1 MSNLVIEGLLL
12 IVPIIA
18 FIIGFLIIWFKQNVK
33 GINEV
38 VDVIVTSFLD
48 ERGFKLA
55 DLQKKVDL
63 PEPAIMNSLN
73 QLTKSGVLIRRGA
86 WYRLN
91 DPLVFLSEK
100 DMIRASRLTK
110 DDNLLYAAYQN
121 PFLSHI
127 EFFLIYGFFVGA
139 AIFAMVVF
147 FVPESKGWLIS
158 LIQSATGY
166 VPSDLDIGAIL
177 LYIIMIGLILSD
189 ISDDLVKIWGRE
201 RFQVVVGALS
211 GISYDVSY
219 SDELSGRIMR
229 GGIRNIDIDI
239 SGTQKFLNYFLPI
252 PVGNI
257 RISSS
262 TIREPTELTGKSKGK
277 AKSTSKSKSK
287 IKVFKN
293 MPYPR
298 EMFFVLRS
306 LQLKSLGWRKRN
318 AKTLMLWRSRGSAM
332 VPA

>member
-1 MSNLVIEGLLL
+1 MFDPLIESLLL

-18 FIIGFLIIWFKQNVK
+18 FIFGFMIIWYRQSVK
-33 GINEV
+33 GIDEV
-38 VDVIVTSFLD
+38 VDAIVTSFLD
-48 ERGFKLA
+48 ERGFKLS
-55 DLQKKVDL
+55 DLEKKVSL
-63 PEPAIMNSLN
+63 PEPAISNALN
-73 QLTKSGVLIRRGA
+73 RLSKSGILTKRGA

-110 DDNLLYAAYQN
+110 DDNILYAAYAN
-121 PFLSHI
+121 PFLSNM
-127 EFFLIYGFFVGA
+127 EFILIYGFIVGA
-139 AIFAMVVF
+139 IIFALVVF
-147 FVPESKGWLIS
+147 FVPESKAWLIG
-158 LIQSATGY
+158 LIQGSTGS
-166 VPSDLDIGAIL
+166 VPTDLDLGALL
-177 LYIIMIGLILSD
+177 LYIVMIGLILSD

-201 RFQVVVGALS
+201 RFQVVIGALS

-229 GGIRNIDIDI
+229 GGIRDIDLDI
-239 SGTQKFLNYFLPI
+239 TGTQKFLNYFLPI

-262 TIREPTELTGKSKGK
+262 HIKDPSEKAEKEKKSTRKSKV
-277 AKSTSKSKSK
+277 
-287 IKVFKN
+287 KVFRN

>member
-1 MSNLVIEGLLL
+1 MSNIILEVLLL
-12 IVPIIA
+12 IIP
-18 FIIGFLIIWFKQNVK
+18 IIGFIVGFMIIWYKQGVK
-33 GINEV
+33 GINDV
-38 VDVIVTSFLD
+38 VDAIVTSFLD
-48 ERGFKLA
+48 ERGFRLK
-55 DLQKKVDL
+55 DLEKKIDL
-63 PEPAIMNSLN
+63 PEPAITNALN
-73 QLTKSGVLIRRGA
+73 RLAKSGVLTKRQA

-121 PFLSHI
+121 PFLSNI
-127 EFFLIYGFFVGA
+127 EMLLIYGFVISAGVF
-139 AIFAMVVF
+139 AIVVF
-147 FVPESKGWLIS
+147 FVPDSRAWLVGI
-158 LIQSATGY
+158 IQAASGSEPTE
-166 VPSDLDIGAIL
+166 LDIGAL
-177 LYIIMIGLILSD
+177 LFFIIMIGLILTD

-229 GGIRNIDIDI
+229 GGIRSLDLNIT
-239 SGTQKFLNYFLPI
+239 GTQKFLNYFLPI

-257 RISSS
+257 VISSS
-262 TIREPTELTGKSKGK
+262 NKSYEEQKVSK
-277 AKSTSKSKSK
+277 KPSKSL
-287 IKVFKN
+287 KVFKN
-293 MPYPR
+293 LPYPR
-298 EMFFVLRS
+298 EMFYVLRS

>member
-1 MSNLVIEGLLL
+1 MQNVIVEGLLL
-12 IVPIIA
+12 IIPIVA
-18 FIIGFLIIWFKQNVK
+18 FMIGFLIVWVQQKVK

-38 VDVIVTSFLD
+38 VDAIVTSFLD

-55 DLQKKVDL
+55 DLEKKVNL
-63 PEPAIMNSLN
+63 PEPVITNALN
-73 QLTKSGVLIRRGA
+73 RLHRSGLLIKRGA
-86 WYRLN
+86 WYKLN

-100 DMIRASRLTK
+100 DMIRASRLTR
-110 DDNLLYAAYQN
+110 DDNILYAAYQN

-127 EFFLIYGFFVGA
+127 EFLLVYGFVLGTI
-139 AIFAMVVF
+139 IFALVIF
-147 FVPESKGWLIS
+147 LVPGSKEWMIN
-158 LIQSATGY
+158 LIQSSTGQT
-166 VPSDLDIGAIL
+166 PTDLDIGALL
-177 LYIIMIGLILSD
+177 LYIIMVGLILSD

-201 RFQVVVGALS
+201 RFQVVIGALS
-211 GISYDVSY
+211 GISYDISY

-229 GGIRNIDIDI
+229 GSIRDIDLDI
-239 SGTQKFLNYFLPI
+239 TGTQKFLNYFLPI

-257 RISSS
+257 KVSS
-262 TIREPTELTGKSKGK
+262 TTIKDPSSKKEKGKSKV
-277 AKSTSKSKSK
+277 
-287 IKVFKN
+287 KVFKN

>member
-1 MSNLVIEGLLL
+1 ME
-12 IVPIIA
+12 IIIQMVLSIIIPVVA
-18 FIIGFLIIWFKQNVK
+18 FIIGFIIIWYRQQVR
-33 GINEV
+33 GLDIV
-38 VDVIVTSFLD
+38 VDKIVTSFLD
-48 ERGFKLA
+48 ERGFRLK

-63 PEPAIMNSLN
+63 PEPQINNALN
-73 QLTKSGVLIRRGA
+73 RLTKSGVLTKRQS

-110 DDNLLYAAYQN
+110 DDNIIYAAYQN
-121 PFLSHI
+121 PFLSNI
-127 EFFLIYGFFVGA
+127 ELLLIYGFV
-139 AIFAMVVF
+139 IFAVVFAAVIF
-147 FVPESKGWLIS
+147 FVPDSYAWMVSI
-158 LIQSATGY
+158 IQSAGFTN
-166 VPSDLDIGAIL
+166 PTQLDIGAFL
-177 LYIIMIGLILSD
+177 LYIIMVGLILSD

-229 GGIRNIDIDI
+229 GGIKNLDLDIT
-239 SGTQKFLNYFLPI
+239 GTQKFLNYFLPI

-257 RISSS
+257 KISSS
-262 TIREPTELTGKSKGK
+262 SSKK
-277 AKSTSKSKSK
+277 KTSG
-287 IKVFKN
+287 KVFKN
-293 MPYPR
+293 VPYPR

-318 AKTLMLWRSRGSAM
+318 AKTLMLWRSRGGQAM

>member
-1 MSNLVIEGLLL
+1 MSMEL
-12 IVPIIA
+12 IIQIVLSSIIP
-18 FIIGFLIIWFKQNVK
+18 IIGFLIGFIIIWYRQGVK

-38 VDVIVTSFLD
+38 VDAIVNSFLD
-48 ERGFKLA
+48 ERGFRQK
-55 DLQKKVDL
+55 DLMKKVDL
-63 PEPAIMNSLN
+63 PEPAVNNALN
-73 QLTKSGVLIRRGA
+73 RLSKTGILTKRRA

-110 DDNLLYAAYQN
+110 DDNIIYAAYQN
-121 PFLSHI
+121 PFLSNI
-127 EFFLIYGFFVGA
+127 EFLLIYGFLFTAV
-139 AIFAMVVF
+139 IFSGICF
-147 FVPESKGWLIS
+147 FVPQSYDWLVSVIP
-158 LIQSATGY
+158 AGFGT
-166 VPSDLDIGAIL
+166 PSRLDVGALL
-177 LYIIMIGLILSD
+177 LYIIMVGLILSD

-229 GGIRNIDIDI
+229 GAIKNIDIDI
-239 SGTQKFLNYFLPI
+239 TGSQKFLNYFLPI

-257 RISSS
+257 EVA
-262 TIREPTELTGKSKGK
+262 T
-277 AKSTSKSKSK
+277 STSKKSIRSGK
-287 IKVFKN
+287 GVKVFRN